1 MLFWLQLCRISYY
14 IAGGLYP
21 TGFHIVNIFLHGL
34 VSVAFLFFVSFIL
47 GDGQSFSSDGQFM
60 FPHPSTAFVASLLF
74 AVHPVH
80 TESVSEEIF
89 G

>member
-1 MLFWLQLCRISYY
+1 MLLWLGLCRFSYY

-21 TGFHIVNIFLHGL
+21 TGFHIVNIFLHGV

-47 GDGQSFSSDGQFM
+47 GAGKSFSSDGRFM
-60 FPHPSTAFVASLLF
+60 FPYPSTSLVASVLF

-80 TESVSEEIF
+80 TESVSQEIL